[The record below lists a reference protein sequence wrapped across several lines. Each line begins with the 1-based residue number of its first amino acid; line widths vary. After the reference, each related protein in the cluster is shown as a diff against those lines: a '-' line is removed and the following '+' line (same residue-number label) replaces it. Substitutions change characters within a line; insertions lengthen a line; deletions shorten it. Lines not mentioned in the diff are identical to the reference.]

1 MVFKLD
7 PENLARFVEMLEE
20 EHTIHNSLISTI
32 YGILVE
38 ATGYVEVQE
47 TDQKC
52 TLTKKQKERAILKKR
67 QDKQRMLSDLRK

>member
-20 EHTIHNSLISTI
+20 EHTIHNNLISTI
-32 YGILVE
+32 YAILVE

-52 TLTKKQKERAILKKR
+52 TLTKKQKEKAILKRRKEKW
-67 QDKQRMLSDLRK
+67 QLRK